1 MGNLI
6 LRLHL
11 LHFDQFAYGLLEF
24 GPRLLF
30 IEAGLRKVISVEV
43 SDIALKD
50 AINVVCQSVKLVLLG
65 HLESWVN
72 ILCYLGEQVLLILF
86 FPSLVGHLRVVSF
99 LFTGGDLF
107 VILLLFLLLLNSV
120 VLSCWFYHYFEFR

>member
-1 MGNLI
+1 M
-6 LRLHL
+6 
-11 LHFDQFAYGLLEF
+11 HFDQFTYGLLKF

-30 IEAGLRKVISVEV
+30 VETGLREVISVEV

-65 HLESWVN
+65 HLQSWVN

-86 FPSLVGHLRVVSF
+86 FPSLVWHLRIVSF
-99 LFTGGDLF
+99 LF
-107 VILLLFLLLLNSV
+107 V
-120 VLSCWFYHYFEFR
+120 